1 MSEIRT
7 TNVNGNLHFSL
18 PKEKI
23 LFVYPIVATEQLF
36 IVSPT
41 LLVNSFSGFTGASYS
56 FSNGAVRIK
65 GVLNP
70 YANKIKAVVSNEKYV
85 ETPKGGEEYSF
96 TAESFRKDGFIEI
109 KLKPNNV
116 YYITLFPGFS
126 RNGVESFSP
135 PVRID
140 PPIDYRETVTV
151 LYAIEYTV
159 SKQKPF
165 KVTISFE
172 ADSSIR
178 LPKLLLMQG
187 APKPID
193 KNMGQLC
200 DRIEGLELRKGLFS
214 RKYTAKAVITSDP
227 VATNTKFALFT
238 GDDSNRI
245 RLKEVRNL

>member
-1 MSEIRT
+1 MQYKFSCDAGYVGKIKLFVSEAKIPVPTDTILQYLEFSNICKGLSEIRT

-126 RNGVESFSP
+126 RNGVESFS
-135 PVRID
+135 RGT
-140 PPIDYRETVTV
+140 RC
-151 LYAIEYTV
+151 
-159 SKQKPF
+159 
-165 KVTISFE
+165 
-172 ADSSIR
+172 R
-178 LPKLLLMQG
+178 G
-187 APKPID
+187 
-193 KNMGQLC
+193 
-200 DRIEGLELRKGLFS
+200 
-214 RKYTAKAVITSDP
+214 
-227 VATNTKFALFT
+227 
-238 GDDSNRI
+238 
-245 RLKEVRNL
+245 